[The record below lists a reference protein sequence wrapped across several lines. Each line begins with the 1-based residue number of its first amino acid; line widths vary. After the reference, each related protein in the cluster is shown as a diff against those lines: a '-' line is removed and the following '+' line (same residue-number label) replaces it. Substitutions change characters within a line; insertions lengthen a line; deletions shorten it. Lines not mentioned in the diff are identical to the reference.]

1 MVIPIPF
8 TRSIINL
15 RSVVLTILFLILF
28 LILDVIVVIR
38 FVVFIV
44 VFVYAQLTYGSVMYV
59 ECGYPF

>member
-8 TRSIINL
+8 TRSVINL
-15 RSVVLTILFLILF
+15 RSVVLTILF

-44 VFVYAQLTYGSVMYV
+44 VLVYAQLTYGPVMNV

>member
-8 TRSIINL
+8 TRSI
-15 RSVVLTILFLILF
+15 FF
-28 LILDVIVVIR
+28 LILDVIVMIR

-44 VFVYAQLTYGSVMYV
+44 VFVYAMLTYGSVMYV